1 MSRVAYVN
9 GRFVPHDQACVPV
22 EDRGLQFSDGI
33 YEVIAIVGGR
43 PIDLAAHLERLARS
57 LRELHIAMPMPAR
70 SLCVV
75 LRETTRRNRVRDGI
89 LYVQVNRG
97 TWRRDHPFPPAHV
110 APSVMIT
117 AREGLGPKAAVV
129 EAGVRVITLPD
140 LRWCRRDIKSVSL
153 LPNVL
158 AKQQAREAGAYE
170 AWQVDGDGLVTEG
183 SSTNA
188 WIVTQD
194 GALVTRPLGQDILAG
209 VTRRT
214 LIDLARADGLTVE
227 ERPFTVEEAQRA
239 REAFISS
246 TTSLALSVVAIDEV
260 TIANG
265 QPGSVTRRLRTLYL
279 DHMRGPGAE
288 PWL

>member
-1 MSRVAYVN
+1 
-9 GRFVPHDQACVPV
+9 
-22 EDRGLQFSDGI
+22 
-33 YEVIAIVGGR
+33 
-43 PIDLAAHLERLARS
+43 
-57 LRELHIAMPMPAR
+57 
-70 SLCVV
+70 VV
-75 LRETTRRNRVRDGI
+75 LRETTRRNRVGDGI

-97 TWRRDHPFPPAHV
+97 TWRRDHPFPPDHV
-110 APSVMIT
+110 APSVMVT

-140 LRWCRRDIKSVSL
+140 LRWRRRDIKSVSL

-170 AWQVDGDGLVTEG
+170 AWQVDDAGLVTEG

-194 GALVTRPLGQDILAG
+194 GALVTRPLSHDILAG

-227 ERPFTVEEAQRA
+227 ERSFTVEEAQRA

-246 TTSLALSVVAIDEV
+246 TTSLALSVVAIDDV

-265 QPGSVTRRLRTLYL
+265 QPGSITRRLRALYL
-279 DHMRGPGAE
+279 EHMRGPGAE